1 MINLCFISFIFKI
14 FISMKTFIT
23 IFNIIIFALSPAS
36 ALTEDAQRG
45 PVDSAQLPAG
55 MKANPPWG
63 WSDFCRRYP
72 GECVNQTLAPETTRL
87 TPKLWKLLNKVN
99 RDVNAFVTAITDQ
112 EHWGLAER
120 WDYPDDGK
128 GDCEDFSLLKRK
140 MLIKAG
146 IAIENLSL
154 AVVRDTTD
162 NGHAVLLVR
171 TDRGV
176 FVLDNQTNLIKPW
189 KQTEYRFVKQQSRT
203 NPARWERLDIAD
215 EDSLT
220 GY

>member
-1 MINLCFISFIFKI
+1 MKI
-14 FISMKTFIT
+14 FII
-23 IFNIIIFALSPAS
+23 IFNLILFALSPAI
-36 ALTEDAQRG
+36 AMPADAQGR
-45 PVDSAQLPAG
+45 PVASTQLPAG
-55 MKANPPWG
+55 TKANPPWG
-63 WSDFCRRYP
+63 WSDFCHRYP

-87 TPKLWKLLNKVN
+87 TAKLWSLLNDVN
-99 RDVNAFVTAITDQ
+99 RSVNRSVTAITDL
-112 EHWGLAER
+112 EHWGRPEH

-140 MLIKAG
+140 MLFKAG
-146 IAIENLSL
+146 VAIENLSL

-171 TDRGV
+171 TDRGE

-189 KQTEYRFVKQQSRT
+189 NKTEYRFVKQQSRT
-203 NPARWERLDIAD
+203 NPANWEKFDIPDD
-215 EDSLT
+215 ESLT

>member
-1 MINLCFISFIFKI
+1 MINLCFIPFIFKN
-14 FISMKTFIT
+14 FIYMKIFIT

-55 MKANPPWG
+55 TKANPPWG

-87 TPKLWKLLNKVN
+87 TPKLWTLLNKVN
-99 RDVNAFVTAITDQ
+99 RDVNASVTAITDQ
-112 EHWGLAER
+112 EHWGLPEH

-140 MLIKAG
+140 ILIKAG

-176 FVLDNQTNLIKPW
+176 LVLDNQTNLIKTW
-189 KQTEYRFVKQQSRT
+189 NQTEYRFVKQQSRT
-203 NPARWERLDIAD
+203 NPARWERLDTAD